1 MEREIAEKIYCSIPS
16 SKRTQWVQLL
26 KSNPGIPVSFLENL
40 LQGYRYTHP
49 AALSEVLL
57 GLRNGLSVEDVS
69 TFANPSFTA
78 NQMKEIRLGFENIE
92 DRELV
97 FIYLDPKY
105 SEIKMK
111 VCRELLEAGFEKE
124 KVTIY
129 LNTPEYSYNEL
140 LEVELGIRHGLSVKE
155 LSYYAKRE
163 YNCDQMR
170 VLRRAFE
177 SGISFKEIH
186 LVAKALFDPEQME
199 KIANAF
205 IKDKLEIDMVAL
217 ASRVCFDINQMEEI
231 LDGIK
236 LGFSKEQIELYSDPK
251 YSAHRMRIIKVI
263 LKEFP
268 ESDVLIN
275 LLLNSNLDSLRIK
288 MIEEAIYKKYN
299 AEIITFLVKNVD
311 FDIDKLTMLINA
323 LDDGISFD
331 TLTKICKYNK
341 KCLPIIIDGLKCGI
355 DISDIEEAE
364 ANNLII
370 EDYINAEIAKK
381 LRSLI
386 FGY

>member
-1 MEREIAEKIYCSIPS
+1 MEREIAETIYCSIPS

-57 GLRNGLSVEDVS
+57 GLKNGLSVDDVS
-69 TFANPSFTA
+69 TYANPSFTA

-97 FIYLDPKY
+97 FIYSDPKY

-111 VCRELLEAGFEKE
+111 VCRELLEVGFEKE

-163 YNCDQMR
+163 YNSDQMR

-186 LVAKALFDPEQME
+186 LVAKALFDSEQME

-205 IKDKLEIDMVAL
+205 IKDKLEFDMVTL

-236 LGFSKEQIELYSDPK
+236 LGFSKEKLELYCSPK
-251 YSAHRMRIIKVI
+251 YSAHHMRIIKVI

-268 ESDVLIN
+268 KSDILIN

-299 AEIITFLVKNVD
+299 VEIITFLVKNVD

-331 TLTKICKYNK
+331 NITKLCKYNK

-381 LRSLI
+381 LRSLL